1 MRKAERLSKLHGLLF
16 LGCLLWLPSIALSH
30 GTESHNDAPARVER
44 PATVSAE
51 PRGTD
56 AQSSDE
62 KPAHAESPAA
72 APATPDDARP
82 SATISEKSQRSAAT
96 GGRADIGSFLSI
108 ETLVRDLSLAEFP
121 TLHPLVVHVP
131 VTFIPLAF
139 VFALVGVFVVHR
151 AVIGLALAFALGGLA
166 GGWVAAFP
174 THPHTSRL
182 SAAARNPSKARFLRL
197 RHPVARPCG
206 RFRRTRLS
214 LEAGAP
220 RQHMSRSRL
229 AAGEYV
235 GRHHGSLWRQA
246 RLRSWHWGPGTA
258 PLFSLSPI
266 HHRFLR
272 TNSSGLT

>member
-1 MRKAERLSKLHGLLF
+1 MMRKAERLSKLHGLLF

-182 SAAARNPSKARFLRL
+182 SAAATATLQKHDFFAYGTLWLALAAVF
-197 RHPVARPCG
+197 VALVCLWKP
-206 RFRRTRLS
+206 TRLAS
-214 LEAGAP
+214 ICLGLVLLLAS
-220 RQHMSRSRL
+220 MSVAITGHYGGRL
-229 AAGEYV
+229 AYV
-235 GRHHGSLWRQA
+235 HGIGVQGQ
-246 RLRSWHWGPGTA
+246 H
-258 PLFSLSPI
+258 LSS
-266 HHRFLR
+266 H
-272 TNSSGLT
+272 